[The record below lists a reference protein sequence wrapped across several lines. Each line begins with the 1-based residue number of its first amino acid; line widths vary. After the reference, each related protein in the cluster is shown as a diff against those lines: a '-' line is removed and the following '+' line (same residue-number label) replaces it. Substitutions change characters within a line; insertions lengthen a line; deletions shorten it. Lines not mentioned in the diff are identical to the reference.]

1 MLMWHVAELDALHVK
16 RIHLVDC
23 FHIVN
28 VGRRLKR
35 ERQVVAIGRIN
46 KLQRF
51 FLDVEYLEVEDKI
64 KC

>member
-1 MLMWHVAELDALHVK
+1 MKMFK
-16 RIHLVDC
+16 RYLV
-23 FHIVN
+23 FKTN
-28 VGRRLKR
+28 VGRRLER

-46 KLQRF
+46 KLRRF